1 MPYCS
6 IVMTEADDYKNDDLP
21 FDSEE
26 RLRCLEKHMTIG
38 LETVEQMSAYAD
50 KMCDSNEKWVVRI
63 LDMTVEKMSDEHQ
76 MVAMPE
82 MPMIG
87 RRVVSKYYLKDGER
101 AYAL

>member
-1 MPYCS
+1 MPFCS
-6 IVMTEADDYKNDDLP
+6 IIMTEADDDKNDDLP

-38 LETVEQMSAYAD
+38 LETVEKMSAYAD
-50 KMCDSNEKWVVRI
+50 KICDSNERWVVRI
-63 LDMTVEKMSDEHQ
+63 LDMSVEKMSKEHQ